1 MEYLYWK
8 LQSINQ
14 SDELEIGS
22 KEFNL
27 YRDKYKKDFDTK
39 ELMSEQ
45 ETVEHYKL
53 NAYKNPIFSKIYS
66 LTLAFV
72 ENNNVRVKYIRGEEK
87 DLITTFLNTI
97 KSDYFKDFKLVH
109 LDAEYMLPYLGIR
122 MDRNGI
128 RSSITDLSYKN
139 ARPWNLTGVCLRS
152 YYQGAGNYRPNLKE
166 MAYIYNIDTNFIDFA
181 DEFDYFRANKLEELK
196 GSAIV
201 ELFTTVNVHRLI
213 MGENLIEDL
222 TVSEEYVEKVEE
234 LKPRGTTLL
243 EDLINA
249 ENITTSSKEEL
260 KSILKKKK
268 LTKKDRVIVEDIL
281 TNLYVNNKMFNV
293 DSAEIKE
300 RKRQEIK
307 QLLDEVK

>member
-1 MEYLYWK
+1 MQNHLYWK

-14 SDELEIGS
+14 SSELEIGS

-27 YRDKYKKDFDTK
+27 YRDKYKKDFDSK

-53 NAYKNPIFSKIYS
+53 NAYKSPIFSKIYS

-72 ENNNVRVKYIRGEEK
+72 ENDNVRVKYIRGEEK

-97 KSDYFKDFKLVH
+97 KNDHFKDFKLVH
-109 LDAEYMLPYLGIR
+109 LDAEHMLPYLGIR
-122 MDRNGI
+122 MDR
-128 RSSITDLSYKN
+128 SSIKTSIPDLSYKN
-139 ARPWNLTGVCLRS
+139 LRPWNLTGVCLRS
-152 YYQGAGNYRPNLKE
+152 YYQGAGSYRPNLKE
-166 MAYIYNIDTNFIDFA
+166 MAYIFNIDTNFIDFA
-181 DEFDYFRANKLEELK
+181 DEFDYFRANRLEELK

-234 LKPRGTTLL
+234 VKPIDWLKELYAA
-243 EDLINA
+243 NA
-249 ENITTSSKEEL
+249 MTAEIREGL
-260 KSILKKKK
+260 KNQIFGKNKKP
-268 LTKKDRVIVEDIL
+268 TKKDLENIKKIVLSHYQTKKDK
-281 TNLYVNNKMFNV
+281 V
-293 DSAEIKE
+293 AEKKE
-300 RKRQEIK
+300 KELEIDLFVEGMYK
-307 QLLDEVK
+307 Q